1 MYQSNVS
8 ALSPQSPF
16 KKREFKPAY
25 IKYGGAF
32 LAFLMMIGA
41 IRVFLNYATIQSSI
55 EHVIE
60 EREMIM
66 QHEQY
71 SALQAY
77 VYSLPISKTF
87 IAHDNGILLPWEKI
101 MRKMEKGEVAIL
113 QGLSGNGQSGS
124 KSTSDSWSQSIQ
136 ESSWWSMEQMFY
148 GLPAWKSWVVY
159 FGKKMGA
166 E

>member
-1 MYQSNVS
+1 MLQPNVS

-16 KKREFKPAY
+16 KKRELKPAH
-25 IKYGGAF
+25 IKYGGAV
-32 LAFLMMIGA
+32 LAFFMMIGA

-55 EHVIE
+55 EHVIQ
-60 EREMIM
+60 ERETILR
-66 QHEQY
+66 HEQY

-87 IAHDNGILLPWEKI
+87 IAHDNGILFPWEKI
-101 MRKMEKGEVAIL
+101 MREMAKEDIAIL
-113 QGLSGNGQSGS
+113 GSGS
-124 KSTSDSWSQSIQ
+124 SWNITWMLT
-136 ESSWWSMEQMFY
+136 EDFSSWWKIQNLDNQIFT

-159 FGKKMGA
+159 FGKKTWV